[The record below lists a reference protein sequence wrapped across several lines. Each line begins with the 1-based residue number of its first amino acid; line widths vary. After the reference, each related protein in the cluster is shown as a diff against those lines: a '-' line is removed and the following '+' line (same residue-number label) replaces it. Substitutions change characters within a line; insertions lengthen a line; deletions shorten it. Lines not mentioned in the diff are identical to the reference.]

1 MQQVVKKLY
10 TASLY
15 LLEHQ
20 NKHIS
25 CSC

>member
-1 MQQVVKKLY
+1 MQQAVNKLY

-15 LLEHQ
+15 LLERQ

>member
-1 MQQVVKKLY
+1 MQQAVHKLY
-10 TASLY
+10 TASFY
-15 LLEHQ
+15 LLEHR